1 MKKQKSSIIVLS
13 CSESSGNESE
23 KAMPKIDKEELR
35 KYLQNSDEED
45 ESPPKTSPKKSKKLV
60 KKRKTSSSNTILQDK
75 PTKPTKKQIIPIQK
89 DSPQKYLLQGDDFK
103 RLQKKAKKLSAS
115 SLHYSQR
122 KNNKYMVEYDNK
134 KIHFGSTN
142 SEDFIIHKDPDRRD
156 KYLTKAKKISNKDG
170 QLTYLLPSYPNYWS
184 VKLLN

>member
-13 CSESSGNESE
+13 CSESSDEETE
-23 KAMPKIDKEELR
+23 KAKPKIDKEELR

-60 KKRKTSSSNTILQDK
+60 KKRKTSSHANVDQDK
-75 PTKPTKKQIIPIQK
+75 QIKPIQK
-89 DSPQKYLLQGDDFK
+89 DSPSQYLLQGEDFK
-103 RLQKKAKKLSAS
+103 KLQKKAKKLGATSCD
-115 SLHYSQR
+115 LSQR

-134 KIHFGSTN
+134 KIHFGSANT
-142 SEDFIIHKDPDRRD
+142 EDYLNHKDPIRRE
-156 KYLTKAKKISNKDG
+156 KYLTKAKKITNKDG
-170 QLTYLLPSYPNYWS
+170 QLTHLLPSYPNYWS

>member
-13 CSESSGNESE
+13 CSESSDDETE
-23 KAMPKIDKEELR
+23 KAKPKIDKEELR

-45 ESPPKTSPKKSKKLV
+45 SSSPKTTPKKSKKLV
-60 KKRKTSSSNTILQDK
+60 KKRKTSSHANVEQDK
-75 PTKPTKKQIIPIQK
+75 PKKPIQK
-89 DSPQKYLLQGDDFK
+89 DSSQKYLLQGDDFK
-103 RLQKKAKKLSAS
+103 RLQKKAKKLGAS
-115 SLHYSQR
+115 SLDYSQR

-134 KIHFGSTN
+134 KIHFGSAN
-142 SEDFIIHKDPDRRD
+142 SEDFITHKDPVLRD

-170 QLTYLLPSYPNYWS
+170 KLTHLLPSYPNYWS